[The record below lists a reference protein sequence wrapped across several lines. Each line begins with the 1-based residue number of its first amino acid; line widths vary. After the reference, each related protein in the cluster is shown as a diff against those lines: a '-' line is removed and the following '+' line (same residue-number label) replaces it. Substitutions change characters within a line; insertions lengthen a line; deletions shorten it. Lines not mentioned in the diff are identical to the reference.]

1 MTAIILLGAVVVE
14 TLLLGYATPEYQ
26 GPLAAA
32 LIVTCLLLVRT
43 IKPGNTV
50 IEKKKRGG
58 DRRR

>member
-1 MTAIILLGAVVVE
+1 MCVIIAGAVFVVMV
-14 TLLLGYATPEYQ
+14 LVAYAPENMQ
-26 GPLAAA
+26 GPLTVA
-32 LIVTCLLLVRT
+32 LVVLCLLLVRT